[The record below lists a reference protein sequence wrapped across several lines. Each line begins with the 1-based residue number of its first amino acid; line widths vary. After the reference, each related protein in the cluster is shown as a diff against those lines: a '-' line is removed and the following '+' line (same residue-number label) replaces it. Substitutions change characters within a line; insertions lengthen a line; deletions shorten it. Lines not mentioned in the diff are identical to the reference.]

1 MRSYT
6 TQSRGINT
14 HMERLT
20 QLLSSG
26 VRAGI
31 FRLLFGLGPGELHV
45 RELARQSGFHEASVR
60 QELRKLKQQDLVSER
75 RDGNRVYYQA
85 NRHHPL
91 YREIHQMV
99 LKTSGLVE
107 VLAQALR
114 NQPLEVVFVFGSLAD
129 GSETAGSDVDLMVIG
144 NLGLRKLTA
153 LLSGAS
159 EQVGR
164 EINPHVMS
172 NSEYR
177 KRIHAGDHF
186 VTGVLSGPKLFV
198 LGTQDDLEGLG
209 K

>member
-1 MRSYT
+1 M
-6 TQSRGINT
+6 
-14 HMERLT
+14 
-20 QLLSSG
+20 
-26 VRAGI
+26 
-31 FRLLFGLGPGELHV
+31 
-45 RELARQSGFHEASVR
+45 RELARQSGYHEASVR
-60 QELRKLKQQDLVSER
+60 QELRKLKEQDLVSER

-107 VLAQALR
+107 VLAHALR
-114 NQPLEVVFVFGSLAD
+114 QQPLEVAFVFGSLAES
-129 GSETAGSDVDLMVIG
+129 SETAGSDVDLMVIG
-144 NLGLRKLTA
+144 KLGLMKLTA
-153 LLSGAS
+153 LLSGVS

-172 NSEYR
+172 SSEYR
-177 KRIHAGDHF
+177 KRLDTGDHF